1 MGIIILKCGIDY
13 LMLLKIPKIYLIFV
27 NINTNKNSL
36 IRFVCCIL
44 LCIVYIN
51 SFENILFLLQL
62 CVSFCNLCCLLESV
76 DVSNLTY
83 LFDSR
88 LHVIQIEMA
97 KFCNLIDIPNYSETL
112 ASAHNHL
119 NNLLKTKQLTS
130 KQFEIINSLLN
141 ILNSC

>member
-1 MGIIILKCGIDY
+1 
-13 LMLLKIPKIYLIFV
+13 MLLKILKIYLIFV

-44 LCIVYIN
+44 LCNVLVYIN

-62 CVSFCNLCCLLESV
+62 CVSFCNLCCLLEPV

-97 KFCNLIDIPNYSETL
+97 KFCNLIDIPNYSETTL
-112 ASAHNHL
+112 ASTHNHL